1 MRIPRFYFPE
11 ALATGNTQKIQGNYW
26 HRLVNV
32 LRLQQGNDLIL
43 FNGRDQTEYIC
54 KLVNIQKKFAE
65 VGILDSF
72 ISNTESSLNLC
83 LWQAVSRS
91 DRMDY
96 AIQKAVELGAKT
108 IQPVTTERSPYRLK
122 NEKLEKKLGHWQNII
137 VHACEQSGR
146 NILPTLHTPKLLQPL
161 LTCNQTPATNKWLL
175 SPRAEQ
181 QLTDMQPETNQPIT
195 ILIGAEGGFTDE
207 EEASCTE
214 AGFISVSAGPRIL
227 RTETAATAILAWAQ
241 MKFGDMGKRDTVRP
255 KSHLQAF

>member
-11 ALATGNTQKIQGNYW
+11 TIATGNTHKIQGSYR

-32 LRLQQGNDLIL
+32 LRLQQGDDLIL
-43 FNGRDQTEYIC
+43 FNGNDQTEYIC
-54 KLVNIQKKFAE
+54 KLVSTQKKFAE
-65 VGILDSF
+65 VEILDSF

-108 IQPVTTERSPYRLK
+108 IQPVTTERSPYKLQ
-122 NEKLEKKLGHWQNII
+122 NEKLEKKLNHWQNII

-146 NILPTLHTPKLLQPL
+146 NNLPTLYKPELLQQL
-161 LTCNQTPATNKWLL
+161 LTGNLAPVANKWLL
-175 SPRAEQ
+175 SPRAQQ
-181 QLTDMQPETNQPIT
+181 QLTDMQPDTQKPIT
-195 ILIGAEGGFTDE
+195 ILIGAEGGFTDN
-207 EEASCTE
+207 EEASCIE

-241 MKFGDMGKRDTVRP
+241 MKFGDMGSPASR
-255 KSHLQAF
+255 F